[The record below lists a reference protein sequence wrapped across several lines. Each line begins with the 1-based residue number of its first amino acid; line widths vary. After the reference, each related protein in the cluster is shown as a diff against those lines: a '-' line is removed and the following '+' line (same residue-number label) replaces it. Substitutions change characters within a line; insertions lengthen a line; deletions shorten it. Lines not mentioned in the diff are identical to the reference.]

1 MSSSRFSFSST
12 RFWACIFFFAN
23 KNHPASPK
31 LRSIRPKEDHAYT
44 KECWT
49 DCCTRDLRVMHC
61 AQSHVWCWLEK
72 WGKGL
77 NVFSTCFNSTQQRW
91 PAREHDGVR
100 GARFLVFGL
109 TVLHST
115 PPPGTRAAVPCGA
128 PSASMH
134 HRRWCPVVS
143 TGQTGRPPCGKPETP
158 NRCLFRHNRPD
169 TSHASLVLNRSRPPV
184 LSGFGIVQ
192 YFVVSPTPAIASRP
206 GGRVWQQSFSYYG
219 FEILWFTFVHDKNTT
234 VFKTTVKSWFLKY
247 RGLFGSEGNTP
258 WMLGTVQ

>member
-1 MSSSRFSFSST
+1 MLNRLLHARSPCHALRAVPCVMLVRKMRQRAERLLHLFQLYAT
-12 RFWACIFFFAN
+12 ALACA
-23 KNHPASPK
+23 
-31 LRSIRPKEDHAYT
+31 
-44 KECWT
+44 
-49 DCCTRDLRVMHC
+49 V
-61 AQSHVWCWLEK
+61 
-72 WGKGL
+72 
-77 NVFSTCFNSTQQRW
+77 
-91 PAREHDGVR
+91 HDGVR

-206 GGRVWQQSFSYYG
+206 GGRV
-219 FEILWFTFVHDKNTT
+219 
-234 VFKTTVKSWFLKY
+234 
-247 RGLFGSEGNTP
+247 
-258 WMLGTVQ
+258 